1 MLTNLINFFLA
12 FSLGIEL
19 LLIWCLVRQK
29 NKSFFSTAFIYVVL
43 LFSIDTLSSVLTVNS
58 PSVEVSLI
66 AGKAR
71 FITECFIIAIL
82 YNYTRLFTFSS
93 QPPKLTL
100 KNTFTFIIAFVLS
113 MGALFDFLIRD
124 VQRFQGFYLPG
135 FSPFYW
141 AKILFFLGV
150 FYLIFIN
157 IISKYRFARRQ
168 RETGTIKEILIIIF
182 PLAFIS
188 LFALYILP
196 FLKIF
201 HPLIFLGY
209 FIIAGLLLYSAL
221 RYYLF
226 EPDEYV
232 YNLIPQMIISGFVL
246 FLFFIAFD
254 IGKNTIGVLLS
265 IPGFLLFT
273 LIAHHITLNFTQ
285 LFKRFHLG
293 QTENLDQMIEEFS
306 SNVGKYIDTNQLWK
320 FSAAF
325 IQEIFNFQKIAI
337 ISFQYDVSPYQ
348 IDFNN
353 NFNFDTLKKML
364 LEGNSP
370 IIESLELDKK
380 IIRKFDHPEDS
391 LLYQKMDAANI
402 YLGIPLL
409 KQNEILGIIFLGGE
423 RKQIRIPQRHMQ
435 LLKVVCAQMAF
446 ALDNIHTIQK
456 TLQAKKMAEIGMLAS
471 QLAHDFQS
479 FISIV
484 KLELKDNNRLGEHAN
499 YTEKLV
505 QDLLN
510 YARPQE
516 LKFNAININHLIDM
530 SLDLVDLPQNIVI
543 EKHYADNLPEINVD
557 INQMRRV
564 FTNLIENSN
573 RAMKNTENKRLKITT
588 RPLRPFSKVQRN
600 PWIYIEILDEGSG
613 IPRDFLDK
621 IFEPFFTTCKNE
633 GGSGMGLAIVKQI
646 ITRHHGFIDVTS
658 RPGKG
663 TVFNIRLPYRIV

>member
-1 MLTNLINFFLA
+1 M
-12 FSLGIEL
+12 GIEL
-19 LLIWCLVRQK
+19 LLVWCLLRQK
-29 NKSFFSTAFIYVVL
+29 NKSFYSTAYIYLVL
-43 LFSIDTLSSVLTVNS
+43 LFSIDTLSSLIIVNS
-58 PSVEVSLI
+58 PSAEVSLI
-66 AGKAR
+66 ASKAR
-71 FITECFIIAIL
+71 FISECFIIAGL
-82 YNYTRLFTFSS
+82 FNYAHLFTFSS
-93 QPPKLTL
+93 RPPKLTL
-100 KNTFTFIIAFVLS
+100 RNTFTFIIAFALS
-113 MGALFDFLIRD
+113 IGALFDFLIRD
-124 VQRFQGFYLPG
+124 VQPVAGFYWVE

-141 AKILFFLGV
+141 TMILFFLGV

-157 IISKYRFARRQ
+157 IISKYRLARRQ
-168 RETGTIKEILIIIF
+168 RETGTIREILIIIF

-188 LFALYILP
+188 LFTLYILP

-201 HPLIFLGY
+201 HPLIFVSY

-232 YNLIPQMIISGFVL
+232 YSLIPHMIISGFII
-246 FLFFIAFD
+246 FIFYISFD
-254 IGKNTIGVLLS
+254 AWKNATIVLLS
-265 IPGFLLFT
+265 IPGFLVFT
-273 LIAHHITLNFTQ
+273 LIAHYISLNFTQ

-325 IQEIFNFQKIAI
+325 IQEIFKFQKIAI

-353 NFNFDTLKKML
+353 NFDFDTLKKIL
-364 LEGNSP
+364 SEGNSP
-370 IIESLELDKK
+370 IIEALELNKK
-380 IIRKFDHPEDS
+380 IVRKFDHPEDS
-391 LLYQKMDAANI
+391 LLYQKMEAANI

-423 RKQIRIPQRHMQ
+423 RKQIRIPQRHLQ
-435 LLKVVCAQMAF
+435 LLKVVCAQTAF
-446 ALDNIHTIQK
+446 AFDNIRTIQK

-484 KLELKDNNRLGEHAN
+484 KLEMKNNSHLSEHAN

-530 SLDLVDLPQNIVI
+530 SLDLVDLPPNTVI

-573 RAMKNTENKRLKITT
+573 RAMRNSENKRLKITT
-588 RPLRPFSKVQRN
+588 RPLRPLSKVQRN
-600 PWIYIEILDEGSG
+600 PWIYIEILDEGVG
-613 IPRDFLDK
+613 IPEDYLDK
-621 IFEPFFTTCKNE
+621 IFEPFFTTCKSE
-633 GGSGMGLAIVKQI
+633 GGSGMGLAIVNQI
-646 ITRHHGFIDVTS
+646 IARHSGFIDVTS